1 MHMTHEELHNTA
13 QLYAIYTAQ
22 LPHALTLICML
33 HAPPQKYTLHLTL
46 ERKEGHAVL
55 CSFRVRRVNQ
65 SKTARH
71 AEM

>member
-1 MHMTHEELHNTA
+1 MHEIHQILHDTA

-55 CSFRVRRVNQ
+55 VSRPTCK
-65 SKTARH
+65 SK
-71 AEM
+71 